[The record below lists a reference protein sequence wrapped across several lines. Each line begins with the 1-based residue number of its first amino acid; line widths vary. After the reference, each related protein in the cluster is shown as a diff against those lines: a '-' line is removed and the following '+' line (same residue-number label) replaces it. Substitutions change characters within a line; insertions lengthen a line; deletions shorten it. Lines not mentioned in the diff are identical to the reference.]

1 MFNYS
6 ILFPCC
12 VFVSV
17 LFPLFCAV
25 VFSGRKNEPSSGSPL
40 VRQHE
45 DEHQNPEDMV
55 QTTDTVLE
63 SLGFVDV
70 TADLDGKI
78 MCQSW
83 ENLGNY
89 MKLYGN
95 PLSMLHK
102 VH

>member
-1 MFNYS
+1 M
-6 ILFPCC
+6 
-12 VFVSV
+12 FVSV

-70 TADLDGKI
+70 TGDLDGKI

-83 ENLGNY
+83 ENGWETIWKSLINA
-89 MKLYGN
+89 
-95 PLSMLHK
+95 S
-102 VH
+102 